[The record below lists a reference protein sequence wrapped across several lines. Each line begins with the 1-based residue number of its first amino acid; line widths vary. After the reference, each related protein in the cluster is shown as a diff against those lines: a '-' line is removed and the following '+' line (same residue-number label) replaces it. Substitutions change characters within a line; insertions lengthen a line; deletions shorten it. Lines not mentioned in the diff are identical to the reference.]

1 MGKMAAGLPLG
12 GENAPVLRGGIG
24 AWDEGS
30 GVRTPPAEPVATGG
44 LLSLPLI
51 EGVWL
56 GRLTVEDFAGCLG
69 LLGLV
74 GLPGLGGLAGGGA
87 AAAGVGRFG
96 RAAACL
102 AAARAAFI
110 C

>member
-1 MGKMAAGLPLG
+1 MGKIAAGLPPDD
-12 GENAPVLRGGIG
+12 ENALVLRGGIG
-24 AWDEGS
+24 VCDEGS

-56 GRLTVEDFAGCLG
+56 ARLTVEDFAGCLG
-69 LLGLV
+69 LV
-74 GLPGLGGLAGGGA
+74 GLAVFGGLAGGGGGA

>member
-1 MGKMAAGLPLG
+1 MGKIAAGLPPDD
-12 GENAPVLRGGIG
+12 ENALVLRGGIG
-24 AWDEGS
+24 VCDEGS

-69 LLGLV
+69 LV
-74 GLPGLGGLAGGGA
+74 GLPGLGGLAGGGGGA

-110 C
+110 I